1 MNLPFTTDDREL
13 PRWDDMSDLDKGA
26 IVVAMW
32 RAKWWMLPSL
42 RTARFLDDP
51 VLVALDENSAARHM
65 QKLVGSF
72 DELRNQI
79 GEAEMYRLERLAR
92 PLMSQSR

>member
-1 MNLPFTTDDREL
+1 MNRPFTVGKHDL
-13 PRWDDMSDLDKGA
+13 PGWDDMSDLDKGA

-42 RTARFLDDP
+42 RAARFLDDP

-65 QKLVGSF
+65 QKIVGSF
-72 DELRNQI
+72 DELRNRI
-79 GEAEMYRLERLAR
+79 GEAEMCRLERLAK
-92 PLMSQSR
+92 PLMDQSR